1 MFFIKLIFFC
11 LNIFLTFI
19 NILFLFRNNHKN
31 ERIFIKYMNK
41 VKDSD
46 LLPLFFIKEKYLEIS
61 KFLNSKYG
69 LNKIVLK
76 LNKTLMPK
84 RKIEISNKRRK
95 KIILYSVDLFSLK
108 IHKSWLLNKL
118 KDHFIIQFDSNRPDY
133 LLYNVFGIRH
143 LNPKYK
149 NSIKI
154 AIFTENK
161 IPNLNEVDYAIGHY
175 HINYL
180 DRYFKYNIFFWKNI
194 KLYLFIYFLFK
205 IRNIKDIYISRFKAL
220 NSPKRIKFC
229 AAVISNYKAYSFR
242 IKFIKE
248 LSKYK
253 KIDIGS
259 KRKKLNNIGRKIINK
274 REFLSSYKFSI
285 AMENSEGDGYI
296 SEKIV
301 DAFLAGTIPIYYGDY
316 MIDEYINPKTYILI
330 KGEKDILKK
339 IEYIKEIDNNDELY
353 RNLLKEKV
361 LLDQNIVV
369 DTEKELKEFLYHIF
383 EQDKYKAYRK
393 NF

>member
-180 DRYFKYNIFFWKNI
+180 DRYFKYNIFFWENI
-194 KLYLFIYFLFK
+194 K
-205 IRNIKDIYISRFKAL
+205 
-220 NSPKRIKFC
+220 
-229 AAVISNYKAYSFR
+229 
-242 IKFIKE
+242 
-248 LSKYK
+248 
-253 KIDIGS
+253 
-259 KRKKLNNIGRKIINK
+259 
-274 REFLSSYKFSI
+274 
-285 AMENSEGDGYI
+285 
-296 SEKIV
+296 
-301 DAFLAGTIPIYYGDY
+301 
-316 MIDEYINPKTYILI
+316 
-330 KGEKDILKK
+330 
-339 IEYIKEIDNNDELY
+339 
-353 RNLLKEKV
+353 
-361 LLDQNIVV
+361 
-369 DTEKELKEFLYHIF
+369 H
-383 EQDKYKAYRK
+383 
-393 NF
+393 